1 MDFEPQLTLVL
12 ERLEDAVRVCYEA
25 PEIEDQGY
33 PYATGYSR
41 SAMMG
46 AIEDIAQIL
55 RQMKVKSPN

>member
-1 MDFEPQLTLVL
+1 L
-12 ERLEDAVRVCYEA
+12 ENAVQVCYEA